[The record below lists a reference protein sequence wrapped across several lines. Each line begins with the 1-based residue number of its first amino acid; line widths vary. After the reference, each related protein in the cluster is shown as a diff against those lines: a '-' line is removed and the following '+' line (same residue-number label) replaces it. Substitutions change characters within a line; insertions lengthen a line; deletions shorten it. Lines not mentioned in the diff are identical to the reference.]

1 MQQSTAWPPDCSNMT
16 LTDSPVP
23 TLTTQTCHYAC
34 DSIIRRLVVLIAT
47 EATLMAE
54 SQAAR
59 RQAESATVAA
69 QQMLD
74 EKDNKKN
81 DVRIQKILYVQ

>member
-1 MQQSTAWPPDCSNMT
+1 M
-16 LTDSPVP
+16 
-23 TLTTQTCHYAC
+23 
-34 DSIIRRLVVLIAT
+34 LIAT

-81 DVRIQKILYVQ
+81 DVRIQKISYVE

>member
-1 MQQSTAWPPDCSNMT
+1 MT
-16 LTDSPVP
+16 LTDSPVL
-23 TLTTQTCHYAC
+23 TLTIQTCHYAC

-81 DVRIQKILYVQ
+81 DVRIQKILYVE